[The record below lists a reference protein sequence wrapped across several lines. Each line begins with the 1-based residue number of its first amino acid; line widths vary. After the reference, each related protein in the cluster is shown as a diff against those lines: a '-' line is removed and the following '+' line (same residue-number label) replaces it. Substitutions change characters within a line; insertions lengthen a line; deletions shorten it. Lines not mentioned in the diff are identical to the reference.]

1 MNSGVLFLFLPLVFK
16 GCVSGEG
23 AEDCCPQIFLQS
35 SGNLG
40 ETQSAVLGIYTIT
53 NQKLANTP
61 HPVYAKLEEQG
72 RHHVYFRV
80 NKYGP
85 QGWIVGGELLED
97 SFYITTGQTQPSC
110 PEGIVGGSSGGNQ
123 TDVDIKFS
131 IECHTDQV
139 KIPCCQTV
147 NVTANGI
154 VQRNQGGSLGVFKQS
169 GDLNGRPLYKGGHM
183 AGFLF
188 YRKTG
193 SGPDGWVI
201 STSTDP
207 NFLMVT
213 TRQKEY
219 CPDVITAGFDRD
231 EEMDNSLSIA
241 CVANEEE
248 DYYQDPGLSAL
259 PLNRTTDQPTKD
271 MVSANSG
278 VLSMNSIRIL
288 SLLYL
293 WVIHQ

>member
-1 MNSGVLFLFLPLVFK
+1 MNCGVLFLFLPLVFT

-169 GDLNGRPLYKGGHM
+169 GDLNGRPLYK
-183 AGFLF
+183 
-188 YRKTG
+188 
-193 SGPDGWVI
+193 
-201 STSTDP
+201 
-207 NFLMVT
+207 
-213 TRQKEY
+213 
-219 CPDVITAGFDRD
+219 
-231 EEMDNSLSIA
+231 
-241 CVANEEE
+241 ANEEE

-271 MVSANSG
+271 TASANSG
-278 VLSMNSIRIL
+278 VLGLNSIRIL